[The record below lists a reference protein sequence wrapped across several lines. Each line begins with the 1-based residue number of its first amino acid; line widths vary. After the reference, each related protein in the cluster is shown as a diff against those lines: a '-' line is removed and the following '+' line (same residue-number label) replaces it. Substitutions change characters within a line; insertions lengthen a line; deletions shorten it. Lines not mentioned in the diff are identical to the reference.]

1 MHHLVQ
7 TMRHA
12 TNETS
17 SLLSETSA
25 LSRRTRR
32 TRSVSVIFFRGPMH
46 EKICYDIYNICYD
59 IYSILQVAPNL
70 LIRMH
75 TEDVLVHAYIFSA
88 QAVGGWSVTT
98 NQAVKMWL
106 RHQLRHIFF
115 VESNGDPA
123 RPAPSCTFTSTF
135 NPRL

>member
-1 MHHLVQ
+1 
-7 TMRHA
+7 
-12 TNETS
+12 
-17 SLLSETSA
+17 
-25 LSRRTRR
+25 
-32 TRSVSVIFFRGPMH
+32 MH

-106 RHQLRHIFF
+106 RHQLRRIFF

-123 RPAPSCTFTSTF
+123 PPAPLCTLTCWY
-135 NPRL
+135 NPRV